1 MTKVNINNNSAENA
15 ANPDAK
21 QEERLIILDT
31 ETTGINPREGHRI
44 VEIGCVE
51 MINRQL
57 TGRNFHAYIKPLD
70 PRGQVLQMEQEVINI
85 HGLTN
90 EFLDDKPIFSQIVDD
105 FINFIRGGE
114 LVIHNAKFDVG
125 FMDHEF
131 SLLNATERSR
141 NKLPMTADICT
152 IVDTL
157 KTSKDEFGSPKTL
170 DYLARFYKVDKLIDR
185 TYHGALI
192 DAQLLAFVY
201 IEMTR
206 KQSTF
211 NLSVGENN
219 NGDANAIRRLSND
232 REKLKVIAASADEIE
247 AHKERLLVVKQKG
260 ADPLWK
266 LPSY

>member
-1 MTKVNINNNSAENA
+1 MIEEN
-15 ANPDAK
+15 K
-21 QEERLIILDT
+21 QDERLIILDT

-57 TGRNFHAYIKPLD
+57 TGRSYHVYIKPMAQ
-70 PRGQVLQMEQEVINI
+70 GMQMVMDQEVINI
-85 HGLTN
+85 HGLTDD
-90 EFLDDKPIFSQIVDD
+90 FLRDKPVFGQIAQE
-105 FINFIRGGE
+105 FINFIQGAR

-131 SLLNATERSR
+131 SMMQG
-141 NKLPMTADICT
+141 LPKTTDICSIT
-152 IVDTL
+152 DTL
-157 KTSKDEFGSPKTL
+157 KVSKDEFGSPKTL

-206 KQSTF
+206 KQATL
-211 NLSVGENN
+211 NLQSGDSQAE
-219 NGDANAIRRLSND
+219 DANVIRRVTLN
-232 REKLKVIAASADEIE
+232 RPKLKVLTASADEVIE
-247 AHKERLLVVKQKG
+247 HEKRLSIVNDEG
-260 ADPLWK
+260 ATPLWHN
-266 LPSY
+266 

>member
-1 MTKVNINNNSAENA
+1 MDKIIDTQDAEK
-15 ANPDAK
+15 PK
-21 QEERLIILDT
+21 RLIILDT

-57 TGRNFHAYIKPLD
+57 TGRSYHAYIKPLD
-70 PRGQVLQMEQEVINI
+70 HRGQVLEMEQEVINV

-90 EFLDDKPIFSQIVDD
+90 DFLNDKPIFSQVVHEFID
-105 FINFIRGGE
+105 FIKGAE

-131 SLLNATERSR
+131 SLFNASVQQQ
-141 NKLPMTADICT
+141 NHVPMTEDVCT
-152 IVDTL
+152 VTDTL
-157 KTSKDEFGSPKTL
+157 KVSKDEFGSPKTL
-170 DYLARFYKVDKLIDR
+170 DYLARFYRVDKLVDR

-206 KQSTF
+206 KQSSF
-211 NLSVGENN
+211 NLSSGDSNN
-219 NGDANAIRRLSND
+219 ADEGNIRRLPSTRN
-232 REKLKVIAASADEIE
+232 KLKIIDASADELE
-247 AHKERLLVVKQKG
+247 EHVERIAVIAKKG
-260 ADPLWK
+260 GEPLWK
-266 LPSY
+266 

>member
-1 MTKVNINNNSAENA
+1 MDNSIETQ
-15 ANPDAK
+15 DVEK
-21 QEERLIILDT
+21 TQRLIILDT

-70 PRGQVLQMEQEVINI
+70 QRGQVFEMEQEVIDV

-90 EFLDDKPIFSQIVDD
+90 DFLNDKPIFSQVVHE
-105 FINFIRGGE
+105 FIEFIRGAE

-131 SLLNATERSR
+131 ALFNASV
-141 NKLPMTADICT
+141 NQQSHVPMTEDICT
-152 IVDTL
+152 VTDTL
-157 KTSKDEFGSPKTL
+157 KVSKDEFGSPKTL
-170 DYLARFYKVDKLIDR
+170 DYLARFYRVDKLVDR

-201 IEMTR
+201 VEMTR
-206 KQSTF
+206 KQSSF
-211 NLSVGENN
+211 NLSA
-219 NGDANAIRRLSND
+219 DDSND
-232 REKLKVIAASADEIE
+232 AEEGSIKRLPSNRKKLKVISAAADEIE
-247 AHKERLLVVKQKG
+247 EHRERIAVIAKKG
-260 ADPLWK
+260 GEPLWK
-266 LPSY
+266 

>member
-1 MTKVNINNNSAENA
+1 MNINNSQDNGQ
-15 ANPDAK
+15 
-21 QEERLIILDT
+21 QEQRLIILDT
-31 ETTGINPREGHRI
+31 ETTGINPRDGHRI

-57 TGRNFHAYIKPLD
+57 TGRNYHVYIKPLNQ
-70 PRGQVLQMEQEVINI
+70 RGQVLQMDQEVINI

-90 EFLDDKPIFSQIVDD
+90 AFLDDKPTFPEVVDD
-105 FINFIRGGE
+105 FIDFIRGAE

-125 FMDHEF
+125 FMNHEF
-131 SLLNATERSR
+131 SLLNFA
-141 NKLPMTADICT
+141 NKANNKVPMTEDICT
-152 IVDTL
+152 ITDTL

-170 DYLARFYKVDKLIDR
+170 NYLARFYKVDKLIDR

-211 NLSVGENN
+211 NLSVGNN
-219 NGDANAIRRLSND
+219 ISEDTNAIRRLSND
-232 REKLKVIAASADEIE
+232 RVKLKVIAASADEIE

-260 ADPLWK
+260 GEPLWK
-266 LPSY
+266 

>member
-1 MTKVNINNNSAENA
+1 MGHQ
-15 ANPDAK
+15 
-21 QEERLIILDT
+21 QEVKHERLVILDT

-51 MINRQL
+51 MVNRQL
-57 TGRNFHAYIKPLD
+57 TGRSYHAYINP
-70 PRGQVLQMEQEVINI
+70 QFEMEQEVIDV

-90 EFLDDKPIFSQIVDD
+90 EFLADKPLFAEVAQD
-105 FINFIRGGE
+105 FIEFIRGAE

-131 SLLNATERSR
+131 NLVGRG
-141 NKLPMTADICT
+141 LPQTGDICT
-152 IVDTL
+152 VTDTL

-170 DYLARFYKVDKLIDR
+170 DFLAKHYRVDGLIDR

-206 KQSTF
+206 KQETL
-211 NLSVGENN
+211 NLHSGADSD
-219 NGDANAIRRLSND
+219 GDNNAIIRLSAD
-232 REKLKVIAASADEIE
+232 RKPLKVIQASADEMS
-247 AHKERLLVVKQKG
+247 AHEERLDIVADKG
-260 ADPLWK
+260 SEPIWRK
-266 LPSY
+266 RIQS

>member
-1 MTKVNINNNSAENA
+1 VNNTTDNQD
-15 ANPDAK
+15 PQKDK
-21 QEERLIILDT
+21 RLIILDT

-57 TGRNFHAYIKPLD
+57 TGRSYHAYIKPLD
-70 PRGQVLQMEQEVINI
+70 HRGQVFEMEQEVINV

-90 EFLDDKPIFSQIVDD
+90 EFLDDKPIFSQVVHE
-105 FINFIRGGE
+105 FIDFIRGAE

-131 SLLNATERSR
+131 ALFNAMGRSQD
-141 NKLPMTADICT
+141 KVPMTEDICT
-152 IVDTL
+152 ITDTL
-157 KTSKDEFGSPKTL
+157 KVSKDEFGSPKTL
-170 DYLARFYKVDKLIDR
+170 DYLARFYRVDKLIDR

-206 KQSTF
+206 KQSTL
-211 NLSVGENN
+211 NLSA
-219 NGDANAIRRLSND
+219 GDSNDSNMNAIRRLSPTRN
-232 REKLKVIAASADEIE
+232 KLKIIDASADEIE
-247 AHKERLLVVKQKG
+247 AHEERVAVIAKKG
-260 ADPLWK
+260 GEPLWK
-266 LPSY
+266 

>member
-1 MTKVNINNNSAENA
+1 MIEENTQ
-15 ANPDAK
+15 D
-21 QEERLIILDT
+21 ERLIILDT

-57 TGRNFHAYIKPLD
+57 TGRNYHVYIKPMAH
-70 PRGQVLQMEQEVINI
+70 GMQMVMDQEVINI
-85 HGLTN
+85 HGLTDD
-90 EFLDDKPIFSQIVDD
+90 FLRDKPVFEQVSREFVD
-105 FINFIRGGE
+105 FIKGAR

-131 SLLNATERSR
+131 SM
-141 NKLPMTADICT
+141 LPGLPKTTDICSIT
-152 IVDTL
+152 DTL
-157 KTSKDEFGSPKTL
+157 KVAKDEFGSPKTL

-206 KQSTF
+206 KQATF
-211 NLSVGENN
+211 NLQSGDSQAE
-219 NGDANAIRRLSND
+219 DANAIRRVDKN
-232 REKLKVIAASADEIE
+232 RPKLKVLAATADELI
-247 AHKERLLVVKQKG
+247 AHENRLAIVAEKG
-260 ADPLWK
+260 ARPLWEK
-266 LPSY
+266 

>member
-1 MTKVNINNNSAENA
+1 MATNNS
-15 ANPDAK
+15 PIDSTQQDK
-21 QEERLIILDT
+21 RLIILDT

-57 TGRNFHAYIKPLD
+57 TGRSYHVYIKPLD
-70 PRGQVLQMEQEVINI
+70 QRGQVLVMDQEVINI

-90 EFLDDKPIFSQIVDD
+90 EFLNDKPVFSQIVHE
-105 FINFIRGGE
+105 FIDFIRGAE
-114 LVIHNAKFDVG
+114 LVIHNSKFDVG

-131 SLLNATERSR
+131 NLFNAMSNSA
-141 NKLPMTADICT
+141 NKVPMTEDVCT
-152 IVDTL
+152 ITDTL
-157 KTSKDEFGSPKTL
+157 KVSKDEFGSPKTL

-206 KQSTF
+206 KQSTL
-211 NLSVGENN
+211 NLSAGE
-219 NGDANAIRRLSND
+219 GSNADGNQIRRLPEQRN
-232 REKLKVIAASADEIE
+232 KLKIVSASADELI
-247 AHKERLLVVKQKG
+247 AHSERLSVIKKKG
-260 ADPLWK
+260 GEPLWK
-266 LPSY
+266 

>member
-1 MTKVNINNNSAENA
+1 MNNNNQ
-15 ANPDAK
+15 PI
-21 QEERLIILDT
+21 ERLIILDT

-51 MINRQL
+51 MVNRQL
-57 TGRNFHAYIKPLD
+57 TGRTYHAYINP
-70 PRGQVLQMEQEVINI
+70 QFQMDQEVINI

-90 EFLDDKPIFSQIVDD
+90 EFLADKPLFEHVANE
-105 FINFIRGGE
+105 FIEFIRGAE

-131 SLLNATERSR
+131 KMVRGNSLPLTN
-141 NKLPMTADICT
+141 DICT
-152 IVDTL
+152 VTDTL

-170 DYLARFYKVDKLIDR
+170 DFLAKHYRVDGLIDR

-206 KQSTF
+206 KQEVF
-211 NLSVGENN
+211 NLAVNDGSENST
-219 NGDANAIRRLSND
+219 DANAIRRLPND
-232 REKLKVIAASADEIE
+232 REKLKVIRASADELI
-247 AHKERLLVVKQKG
+247 AHDERLSTVAAKG
-260 ADPLWK
+260 GEPIWPK
-266 LPSY
+266 

>member
-1 MTKVNINNNSAENA
+1 MIEENRQ
-15 ANPDAK
+15 D
-21 QEERLIILDT
+21 ERLIVLDT

-57 TGRNFHAYIKPLD
+57 TGRNYHVYIKPMAH
-70 PRGQVLQMEQEVINI
+70 GMQMVMDQEVIDI
-85 HGLTN
+85 HGLTD
-90 EFLDDKPIFSQIVDD
+90 EFLHDKPVFEQIGQEFVD
-105 FINFIRGGE
+105 FIKGAR

-131 SLLNATERSR
+131 SMIPGLPKTE
-141 NKLPMTADICT
+141 DICT
-152 IVDTL
+152 ITDTL
-157 KTSKDEFGSPKTL
+157 KVAKDEFGSPKTL

-206 KQSTF
+206 KQATL
-211 NLSVGENN
+211 NLQSGDSQAE
-219 NGDANAIRRLSND
+219 DANAIRRVDKN
-232 REKLKVIAASADEIE
+232 RPKLKVLAATADELI
-247 AHKERLLVVKQKG
+247 AHENRLAIVAEKG
-260 ADPLWK
+260 AEPLWK
-266 LPSY
+266 K